1 MTSGR
6 LGTNNGGPSHSV
18 AAVTECPT
26 TSRSPSSEV
35 RTPSTANM
43 EAPLLVTGSHR
54 SGTTWVG
61 RMLAL
66 SPALSYVR
74 EPFNIDH
81 PGELNPE
88 PFDCWYRYLPP
99 EKEKPDRFRSLR
111 YAAELRYP
119 LWYRLKRENSWRG
132 RLRHL
137 RTALGYALD
146 RWRGKRPLLK
156 DPLALL
162 SAEWLAAQFG
172 VDVLVMIRHPAAF
185 AGSLKKKGW
194 TFSFDNLL
202 QQPRLLIDHFSAY
215 QEEIEEYAN
224 GDYDIVD
231 QAAFLW
237 KLLYTVVAEYE
248 ESHPEWTYLRHED
261 TARHPVRTFQSLYDR
276 YGLEFTENIE
286 TKVKEYSNPSP
297 DQQSTE
303 SIQRDSQAVIKNWT
317 ERLTE
322 SEIARVRR
330 RTEPIAAKFY
340 TSDDWAHD

>member
-1 MTSGR
+1 
-6 LGTNNGGPSHSV
+6 
-18 AAVTECPT
+18 
-26 TSRSPSSEV
+26 
-35 RTPSTANM
+35 
-43 EAPLLVTGSHR
+43 
-54 SGTTWVG
+54 
-61 RMLAL
+61 MLAL
-66 SPALSYVR
+66 SPALRYVR
-74 EPFNIDH
+74 EPFNVDH

-99 EKEKPDRFRSLR
+99 DKEEPECFRSLR

-119 LWYRLKRENSWRG
+119 LRHRLKRANSWRE

-137 RTALGYALD
+137 RAALGYVLD
-146 RWRGKRPLLK
+146 RWRGKNALLK

-194 TFSFDNLL
+194 TFSFENLL
-202 QQPRLLIDHFSAY
+202 QQPQLLTDHFSAY
-215 QEEIEEYAN
+215 REEIEEYAN

-248 ESHPEWTYLRHED
+248 ESHPEWLYLRHED

-276 YGLEFTENIE
+276 YGLEFTENIQ

-297 DQQSTE
+297 DQQSAE
-303 SIQRDSQAVIKNWT
+303 SIRRNSQSVIKNWT

-340 TSDDWAHD
+340 TSDDWALD